1 MARVAAGWGKYGA
14 RMADIGMSL
23 ADVPALARPSEAR
36 SRAKRETPL
45 RSDLQCSM
53 PIELNLGD
61 PVSIASLRE
70 INIGW
75 PRLSFDRRSHWLQNL
90 RVALPIR
97 PVPVG
102 DIALLPGGI
111 VAVRHPNGILLCDP
125 LEAVALRGTEAG
137 QVRRA
142 LAGRLGVV
150 TLLHMEDGVILQSQI
165 PETLPP
171 QSASIVLD
179 ASMLPGQAAC
189 AGPAVIQWYATGAT
203 VWPLVPAPPSL
214 ALAASVAAAPVAE
227 NAPPVSPEFW
237 DAADV
242 NTRLH
247 LLATGLVEYL
257 SELLAADLSDDLRFA
272 LSELCVGGSDSLASR
287 LADALGAVPACFLG
301 DPSVLPGEPSASW
314 STGVALLRRAR
325 RPLAF
330 VGLETCCEPRRAV
343 TALREAIQDPTATI
357 FHETGD
363 GQRGVTAALGS
374 DAAVFVARWCGRG
387 GRIGVLLEP
396 RESPLGLYTIAASL
410 AQEVGGTVVAA
421 APCWGFCHRI
431 AGEGGEAGN
440 AAWFGMG
447 AGLDELDM
455 LVSDVAGTC

>member
-1 MARVAAGWGKYGA
+1 
-14 RMADIGMSL
+14 
-23 ADVPALARPSEAR
+23 VPALARPSEAR

-125 LEAVALRGTEAG
+125 LEAITLRDKEARR
-137 QVRRA
+137 VRRA
-142 LAGRLGVV
+142 LVGRLGVV
-150 TLLHMEDGVILQSQI
+150 TLLHMEDGVILQSQV

-179 ASMLPGQAAC
+179 ASRLPGQAAC
-189 AGPAVIQWYATGAT
+189 VGPVVIQWFAAGAT

-214 ALAASVAAAPVAE
+214 ALAASVAVAPVAE
-227 NAPPVSPEFW
+227 GTPPLAPEFW
-237 DAADV
+237 DASDA

-247 LLATGLVEYL
+247 LLATGLVDYL

-272 LSELCVGGSDSLASR
+272 LADLCVEGSDCLASR

-301 DPSVLPGEPSASW
+301 DPSIVPGEPMASW
-314 STGVALLRRAR
+314 STGVAMLRRSR

-343 TALREAIQDPTATI
+343 NALREAIQDSEAVI
-357 FHETGD
+357 FHETRD
-363 GQRGVTAALGS
+363 GQRGVTAALSS
-374 DAAVFVARWCGRG
+374 DAALFVARWSGQG

-396 RESPLGLYTIAASL
+396 RQSPIELYAIAVGLAREI
-410 AQEVGGTVVAA
+410 GGTVVAA
-421 APCWGFCHRI
+421 APCWGFCHRV
-431 AGEGGEAGN
+431 ADDGREAGN

-447 AGLDELDM
+447 AGLDELDLM
-455 LVSDVAGTC
+455 VSDVAGMG